1 MSYSYLLP
9 LKYAIVMAEKQDIAM
24 NQFPTWSSM
33 DYVYVERG
41 DSQGKVHKSN
51 ILSAIILGNKSEPYD
66 CNEIKSGCIICSS
79 KWTNAPVNTIAI
91 LETII
96 YSEDWLIQRFSVPG
110 STLRLF
116 IRSFY
121 NGSTWSDWKSVT
133 LT

>member
-1 MSYSYLLP
+1 MYRS
-9 LKYAIVMAEKQDIAM
+9 MAEKQDIAM
-24 NQFPTWSSM
+24 NQFPIWSSM

-41 DSQGKVHKSN
+41 NSQGKVHKSN
-51 ILSAIILGNKSEPYD
+51 FLSALVLGNKNEPYD
-66 CNEIKSGCIICSS
+66 CNEIKSGCIIGSS
-79 KWTNAPVNTIAI
+79 KWINALVNTIAI
-91 LETII
+91 LETIP
-96 YSEDWLIQRFSVPG
+96 YSEDWIIQRFSVPG

>member
-1 MSYSYLLP
+1 MP
-9 LKYAIVMAEKQDIAM
+9 LKCKNMAEKQDIAM
-24 NQFPTWSSM
+24 NQFPTWPSM

-79 KWTNAPVNTIAI
+79 KWNNAPVNTIAI